1 MLTDHSRVTVRE
13 EGGDRL
19 EGVPPSPSRL
29 RVTGLA
35 AAVLGTVVVAAQLIE
50 LFINRVLRP
59 DLEEWTWISEVL
71 VLAALL
77 VLTALW
83 ARLRLARTAIA
94 DLERERLTIHA
105 ELAVAAKV
113 QRALLPLIPEPA
125 HGITWYAVMEPAG
138 EVGGDYYD
146 FFSMGNDRM
155 CVVLADVSGKGVPAA
170 VFVSNTRAVLRAV
183 AREGRSTPGGVLT
196 AVSEILLR
204 DGRSDLYVTCVVAIV
219 DTQQHTMV
227 YANAGHPPG
236 VVLGT
241 GGGTHALGVGGPPL
255 GLLAAAGYDEER
267 VSLGPG
273 DLVVLVSD
281 GITDAIDASGDDI
294 PMALR
299 AELADLRERTPE
311 RACRA
316 LLATARRS
324 PGPRG
329 VAKWADDRTVVA
341 FAWSPGSS
349 DS

>member
-1 MLTDHSRVTVRE
+1 
-13 EGGDRL
+13 
-19 EGVPPSPSRL
+19 
-29 RVTGLA
+29 
-35 AAVLGTVVVAAQLIE
+35 
-50 LFINRVLRP
+50 
-59 DLEEWTWISEVL
+59 
-71 VLAALL
+71 
-77 VLTALW
+77 
-83 ARLRLARTAIA
+83 
-94 DLERERLTIHA
+94 
-105 ELAVAAKV
+105 
-113 QRALLPLIPEPA
+113 
-125 HGITWYAVMEPAG
+125 
-138 EVGGDYYD
+138 
-146 FFSMGNDRM
+146 
-155 CVVLADVSGKGVPAA
+155 
-170 VFVSNTRAVLRAV
+170 
-183 AREGRSTPGGVLT
+183 VLT

-204 DGRSDLYVTCVVAIV
+204 DGRSDLYVTCVVAMV

-311 RACRA
+311 LACRA

>member
-1 MLTDHSRVTVRE
+1 MLAEHSHPTARQDVG
-13 EGGDRL
+13 EG

-35 AAVLGTVVVAAQLIE
+35 AGVLGTVVVAAQLIE

-94 DLERERLTIHA
+94 DLERERLRIHA

-125 HGITWYAVMEPAG
+125 HGITWHAVMEPAG

-196 AVSEILLR
+196 AVSEVLLR

-219 DTQQHTMV
+219 DTLQHTMV

-255 GLLAAAGYDEER
+255 GLLAAADYDEER
-267 VSLGPG
+267 VTLGPG

-294 PMALR
+294 PTALR
-299 AELADLRERTPE
+299 AELAKLRERTPE
-311 RACRA
+311 LACRA
-316 LLATARRS
+316 LVATARRS

-341 FAWSPGSS
+341 FAWSPGPS

>member
-1 MLTDHSRVTVRE
+1 M
-13 EGGDRL
+13 
-19 EGVPPSPSRL
+19 
-29 RVTGLA
+29 
-35 AAVLGTVVVAAQLIE
+35 
-50 LFINRVLRP
+50 
-59 DLEEWTWISEVL
+59 
-71 VLAALL
+71 
-77 VLTALW
+77 
-83 ARLRLARTAIA
+83 
-94 DLERERLTIHA
+94 
-105 ELAVAAKV
+105 
-113 QRALLPLIPEPA
+113 
-125 HGITWYAVMEPAG
+125 
-138 EVGGDYYD
+138 
-146 FFSMGNDRM
+146 
-155 CVVLADVSGKGVPAA
+155 
-170 VFVSNTRAVLRAV
+170 
-183 AREGRSTPGGVLT
+183 LT

-236 VVLGT
+236 VVLST

-255 GLLAAAGYDEER
+255 GLLAAADYDEER
-267 VSLGPG
+267 VTLAPG

-299 AELADLRERTPE
+299 AELAKLRERTPE
-311 RACRA
+311 LACMA

-341 FAWSPGSS
+341 FAWSPGPS

>member
-1 MLTDHSRVTVRE
+1 MA
-13 EGGDRL
+13 RL
-19 EGVPPSPSRL
+19 KPS
-29 RVTGLA
+29 GLV
-35 AAVLGTVVVAAQLIE
+35 AAVLVGVVAVSQLLE
-50 LFINRVLRP
+50 LFINRFLRP

-146 FFSMGNDRM
+146 FFSMGNERM
-155 CVVLADVSGKGVPAA
+155 CVVVADVSGKGVPAA

-299 AELADLRERTPE
+299 AELAKLRERTPDL
-311 RACRA
+311 ACRA

>member
-1 MLTDHSRVTVRE
+1 MLPNHSHETARQD
-13 EGGDRL
+13 GGDRR
-19 EGVPPSPSRL
+19 EGVPSPSRL
-29 RVTGLA
+29 RVIGLA
-35 AAVLGTVVVAAQLIE
+35 AIVLGTVVVAAQLIE

-71 VLAALL
+71 MVAALL

-113 QRALLPLIPEPA
+113 QRALLPLIPERA

-146 FFSMGNDRM
+146 FFSLGNDRM

-170 VFVSNTRAVLRAV
+170 VFMSNTRAVLRAV
-183 AREGRSTPGGVLT
+183 AREGGSTPGGVL
-196 AVSEILLR
+196 ADVSEILCR
-204 DGRSDLYVTCVVAIV
+204 DGRSDLYVTCVVAMV
-219 DTQQHTMV
+219 DTLLHTMV

-236 VVLGT
+236 VMLGKA
-241 GGGTHALGVGGPPL
+241 GGTHALGVGGPPL
-255 GLLAAAGYDEER
+255 GLLTAAHYDEEH
-267 VSLGPG
+267 VTLASG

-294 PMALR
+294 PTALC
-299 AELADLRERTPE
+299 AELTDLRERTPE
-311 RACRA
+311 LACRA
-316 LLATARRS
+316 LLDTARRS
-324 PGPRG
+324 PGPPG
-329 VAKWADDRTVVA
+329 VPKWADDRTVVA
-341 FAWSPGSS
+341 FAFLPGPS

>member
-1 MLTDHSRVTVRE
+1 MLPEHSHPTARQDDG
-13 EGGDRL
+13 EGR
-19 EGVPPSPSRL
+19 EGVPPFPTRL

-83 ARLRLARTAIA
+83 AQLRLARTAIA

-125 HGITWYAVMEPAG
+125 HGITWYAIMEPAG

-183 AREGRSTPGGVLT
+183 AREGRSTPGRVLT

-236 VVLGT
+236 VVLST

-255 GLLAAAGYDEER
+255 GLLAAADYDEER
-267 VSLGPG
+267 VTLAPG

-299 AELADLRERTPE
+299 AELAKLRERTPE
-311 RACRA
+311 LACRA

-341 FAWSPGSS
+341 FAWSPGPS

>member
-1 MLTDHSRVTVRE
+1 MLPEHSHLTARQDDG
-13 EGGDRL
+13 EGL
-19 EGVPPSPSRL
+19 EGVPPFPSRL

-183 AREGRSTPGGVLT
+183 AREGRSTPGRVLT

-236 VVLGT
+236 VVLST

-255 GLLAAAGYDEER
+255 GLLAAADYDEER
-267 VSLGPG
+267 VTLGPG

-299 AELADLRERTPE
+299 AELAKLRERTPE
-311 RACRA
+311 LACRA

-341 FAWSPGSS
+341 FAWSPGPS